1 MRRRWAGLAARIFL
15 ALAAVVLVGSV
26 TLVLVAVSIGP
37 AFFQTHLR
45 RAGEP
50 VPPAA
55 LPHLQEA
62 FARSTLLSLGVAV
75 AASLLAAGGLSW
87 FVTRRLVRPVAQLA
101 VAAQRIAAGSYDVR
115 VPEPRLGG
123 EFDALAGAFRD
134 MATALLDTEQTRR
147 RLLAD
152 LAHELRTPL
161 ATAEAYVEGLAD
173 GVVPPEPATWATLR
187 EQLGRLQRLTDDV
200 ALVSRVQERRLA
212 LRRTPV
218 APRALVDAAVAA
230 AAPRYAAAGVD
241 LAGDTDPGLP
251 DVLVD
256 PERIGEVLGILLDNA
271 ARHTPRGGRV
281 TVRAGRGRS
290 GGVEVA
296 VRDTGVGLA
305 AEHLERV
312 FERFYRVQPARDRA
326 SGGSGIG
333 LTIARALVE
342 AHGGT
347 LTAASAGPGT
357 GATFTVALPG

>member
-1 MRRRWAGLAARIFL
+1 MSRRRASLAARIFL
-15 ALAAVVLVGSV
+15 ALAAVVLVGSL
-26 TLVLVAVSIGP
+26 TLVLVTVSVGP
-37 AFFQTHLR
+37 GIFQTHLR

-50 VPPAA
+50 IPPGS
-55 LPHLQEA
+55 LQHLQEA
-62 FARSTLLSLGVAV
+62 FARATLLSLGVAV

-115 VPEPRLGG
+115 VPDPRLGG
-123 EFDALAGAFRD
+123 EFDALVGAFRD
-134 MATALLDTEQTRR
+134 MAAALLATEQTRR

-187 EQLGRLQRLTDDV
+187 EQLSRLQRLTEDV
-200 ALVSRVQERRLA
+200 GLVSRAQERRLA

-241 LAGDTDPGLP
+241 LAAATDPDLP

-256 PERIGEVLGILLDNA
+256 PARIGEVLGILLDNA

-281 TVRAGRGRS
+281 TVTAHDRDGR
-290 GGVEVA
+290 VA
-296 VRDTGVGLA
+296 LAVQDTGSGIP

-357 GATFTVALPG
+357 GATFTVTLPG